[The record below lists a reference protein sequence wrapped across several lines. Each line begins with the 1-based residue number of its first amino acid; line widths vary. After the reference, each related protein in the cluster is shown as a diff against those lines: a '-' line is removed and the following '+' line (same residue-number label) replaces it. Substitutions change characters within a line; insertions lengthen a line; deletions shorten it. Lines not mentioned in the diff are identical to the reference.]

1 MPKITSESMQVG
13 IPRAMSYYNYF
24 PFWYGFFEDL
34 GIKVIL
40 SDKTTKQTMS
50 LGSSLVV
57 SETCL
62 PVKVYVG
69 HILNLLDK
77 GVDKIFVPSIQSIDH
92 KIYNCSKI
100 RGLPDL
106 IRNVVKRDFT
116 IIESTF
122 DKSEKKQGLYEF
134 LKESVKPF
142 GITDE
147 KRIKQASKEGW
158 KVFNNFKIMLA
169 SGLSFEKALSFAKKG
184 QVVIANNQK
193 SYPISVAVLAH
204 SYNLFD
210 DLISMKIFDKLEK
223 LDVKVYTSE
232 QLPQEKLAE
241 GITSL
246 DSKIYW
252 ANEYEMTGGAGHYL
266 QDNNI
271 DGIITI
277 NAFGCGPDS
286 IMVERISRA
295 SRKFNK
301 PMLILSVDEQTGEA
315 GFVTRI
321 EAFTDM
327 LFRKKRASIINK
339 IDIKENE
346 KNSYRSGVEA
356 TKQ

>member
-1 MPKITSESMQVG
+1 MPTETSNQMQIG
-13 IPRAMSYYNYF
+13 IPRAMSYFNYF

-34 GIKVIL
+34 GIKVVI

-50 LGSSLVV
+50 EGSALVV

-62 PVKVYVG
+62 PIKVYVG
-69 HILNLLDK
+69 HILNLLEK

-106 IRNVVKRDFT
+106 IKNVVKKDFT
-116 IIESTF
+116 IVDATL
-122 DKSEKKQGLYEF
+122 DKSEKNQGLYEF
-134 LKESVKPF
+134 LKEAVKPF

-147 KRIKQASKEGW
+147 KRIKAASKEGW
-158 KVFNNFKIMLA
+158 KVMNNFKIMLN
-169 SGLSFEKALSFAKKG
+169 SGIPFEKALNYAKKG
-184 QVVIANNQK
+184 QVVIVNNPK

-210 DLISMKIFDKLEK
+210 DRISMKIFDKLEK
-223 LDVKVYTSE
+223 LDVKAYTAE
-232 QLPQEKLAE
+232 QLSIEQLRE
-241 GITSL
+241 GICAL
-246 DSKIYW
+246 DSKMYW
-252 ANEYEMTGGAGHYL
+252 ANEYEMTGGAGHFL

-295 SRKFNK
+295 ARKFNK
-301 PMLILSVDEQTGEA
+301 PVLNLSVDEQTGEA

-339 IDIKENE
+339 IDIKESA
-346 KNSYRSGVEA
+346 KNTSDNNIEI
-356 TKQ
+356 TKN

>member
-1 MPKITSESMQVG
+1 MPETMRIG

-24 PFWYGFFEDL
+24 PFWYGFFDAL
-34 GIKVIL
+34 GIEVVV

-50 LGSSLVV
+50 TGSALVV

-69 HILNLLDK
+69 HILNLLEK

-116 IIESTF
+116 MIEATL
-122 DKSEKKQGLYEF
+122 DKSEKNQGLYVF
-134 LKESVKPF
+134 LKEAVAPF
-142 GITDE
+142 GIKDE
-147 KRIKQASKEGW
+147 KKIKAASKEGW
-158 KVFNNFKIMLA
+158 KVMNNFKIMLN
-169 SGLSFEKALSFAKKG
+169 SGLSYEKALNFAKKG
-184 QVVIANNQK
+184 QVVIANNSK

-204 SYNLFD
+204 NYNLFD
-210 DLISMKIFDKLEK
+210 DRISMKIFDKLEN
-223 LDVKVYTSE
+223 LDVKTYIADQLSIE
-232 QLPQEKLAE
+232 QLQE
-241 GITSL
+241 GISSM
-246 DSKIYW
+246 DSKLYW
-252 ANEYEMTGGAGHYL
+252 ANDYEMTGAAGHYL

-286 IMVERISRA
+286 IMIERISRA
-295 SRKFNK
+295 ARKFSK
-301 PMLILSVDEQTGEA
+301 PVLNLSVDEQTGEA
-315 GFVTRI
+315 GFITRI

-339 IDIKENE
+339 IDIKEKEIVAVNDKIE
-346 KNSYRSGVEA
+346 V

>member
-1 MPKITSESMQVG
+1 MSEVMQIG

-24 PFWYGFFEDL
+24 PFWYGFFEGL
-34 GIKVIL
+34 GIKVVL

-50 LGSSLVV
+50 DGSALVV

-62 PVKVYVG
+62 PIKVYVG

-77 GVDKIFVPSIQSIDH
+77 GIDKIFIPSIQSIDH

-106 IRNVVKRDFT
+106 IKNVVKRKFT
-116 IIESTF
+116 IIDATL
-122 DKSEKKQGLYEF
+122 DKSEKNRGLYSF
-134 LKESVKPF
+134 LKEAVAPF

-147 KRIKQASKEGW
+147 KRIKEASKEGW
-158 KVFNNFKIMLA
+158 KVLNNFKIMLN
-169 SGLSFEKALSFAKKG
+169 SGIPFEKALNYAKKG
-184 QVVIANNQK
+184 QVVIVNNQK

-210 DLISMKIFDKLEK
+210 DRISMKIFDKLEK
-223 LDVKVYTSE
+223 LDVKSFTAE
-232 QLPQEKLAE
+232 QLSIEQLKE
-241 GITSL
+241 GICAM
-246 DSKIYW
+246 DSKLYW
-252 ANEYEMTGGAGHYL
+252 ANEYEMTGAAGHYL

-286 IMVERISRA
+286 IMIERISRA
-295 SRKFNK
+295 ARKFNK
-301 PMLILSVDEQTGEA
+301 PILNLSVDEQTGEA
-315 GFVTRI
+315 GFITRI

-327 LFRKKRASIINK
+327 LFRKKRASIVNK
-339 IDIKENE
+339 IHINDVAKETTDSEIKFS
-346 KNSYRSGVEA
+346 K
-356 TKQ
+356 K

>member
-1 MPKITSESMQVG
+1 MSETMQIG

-24 PFWYGFFEDL
+24 PFWYGFFEAL
-34 GIKVIL
+34 GIKVIV

-50 LGSSLVV
+50 TGSALVV

-69 HILNLLDK
+69 HILNLLEK

-106 IRNVVKRDFT
+106 IRNVVKKDFT
-116 IIESTF
+116 MIEATL
-122 DKSEKKQGLYEF
+122 DKSEKNQGLYTF
-134 LKESVKPF
+134 LKEAVAPF
-142 GITDE
+142 GIKDE
-147 KRIKQASKEGW
+147 KRIKAASKEGW
-158 KVFNNFKIMLA
+158 KVMNNFKIMLN
-169 SGLSFEKALSFAKKG
+169 SGLSYEKALNYAKKG
-184 QVVIANNQK
+184 QVLISNNSK

-204 SYNLFD
+204 NYNLFD
-210 DLISMKIFDKLEK
+210 DRISMKIFDKLEK
-223 LDVKVYTSE
+223 LDVKTYIADQLSLE
-232 QLPQEKLAE
+232 QLKE
-241 GITSL
+241 GISSM
-246 DSKIYW
+246 DSKLYW
-252 ANEYEMTGGAGHYL
+252 ANDYEMTGAAGHYL

-286 IMVERISRA
+286 IMIERISRA
-295 SRKFNK
+295 SRKFKK
-301 PMLILSVDEQTGEA
+301 PVLNLSVDEQTGEA

-339 IDIKENE
+339 INIKEKETITTDNKIE
-346 KNSYRSGVEA
+346 AFKN
-356 TKQ
+356 

>member
-1 MPKITSESMQVG
+1 MSETMQIG

-24 PFWYGFFEDL
+24 PFWYGFFEKL
-34 GIKVIL
+34 GIKVII

-50 LGSSLVV
+50 DGSALVV

-62 PVKVYVG
+62 PIKVYVG

-77 GVDKIFVPSIQSIDH
+77 GIDKIFIPSIQSIDH

-106 IRNVVKRDFT
+106 IKNVVKRKFT
-116 IIESTF
+116 IIDATL
-122 DKSEKKQGLYEF
+122 DKSEKNRGLYSF
-134 LKESVKPF
+134 LKEAVAPF

-147 KRIKQASKEGW
+147 KRIKEASKEGW
-158 KVFNNFKIMLA
+158 KVLNNFKIMLN
-169 SGLSFEKALSFAKKG
+169 SGISFEKALNYAKKG
-184 QVVIANNQK
+184 QVVIVNNQK

-210 DLISMKIFDKLEK
+210 DRISMKIFDKLEK
-223 LDVKVYTSE
+223 LDVKSYTAE
-232 QLPQEKLAE
+232 QLSIEQLKE
-241 GITSL
+241 GISAM
-246 DSKIYW
+246 DSKLYW
-252 ANEYEMTGGAGHYL
+252 ANEYEMTGAAGHYL

-295 SRKFNK
+295 ARKCNK
-301 PMLILSVDEQTGEA
+301 PILNLSVDEQTGEA
-315 GFVTRI
+315 GFITRI

-327 LFRKKRASIINK
+327 LFRKKRASIVNK
-339 IDIKENE
+339 IHINDVVKETIAKE
-346 KNSYRSGVEA
+346 VKFS
-356 TKQ
+356 KK

>member
-1 MPKITSESMQVG
+1 MPTETKNEMQIG
-13 IPRAMSYYNYF
+13 IPRAMSYYNYY

-34 GIKVIL
+34 GIKTVI

-69 HILNLLDK
+69 HILNLLEK

-106 IRNVVKRDFT
+106 IRNVVKKDFT
-116 IIESTF
+116 IIEATL

-134 LKESVKPF
+134 LKEAVAPF

-158 KVFNNFKIMLA
+158 KVMNNFKIMLN
-169 SGLSFEKALSFAKKG
+169 SGIPFEKSLNYAKQGK
-184 QVVIANNQK
+184 VVIIGNQK

-204 SYNLFD
+204 NYNLFD
-210 DLISMKIFDKLEK
+210 ERVSMSIFDKLED
-223 LDVKVYTSE
+223 LDVKAYNAE
-232 QLPQEKLAE
+232 QLSIEQLQE
-241 GITSL
+241 GISAL
-246 DSKIYW
+246 GSKLYW

-286 IMVERISRA
+286 TMIERISRA
-295 SRKFNK
+295 ARKFNK
-301 PMLILSVDEQTGEA
+301 PFLNLSIDEQTGEA

-339 IDIKENE
+339 INIDENAKQESGLPKE
-346 KNSYRSGVEA
+346 SQHR
-356 TKQ
+356 